1 MTKSY
6 SLDLRRRVARF
17 VEAGHSC
24 HEAARHFEVSV
35 AFVVRLMAAY
45 RATGSLAAK
54 PEGGWRYSKLDPHC
68 EFLLRRV
75 AEKGDITM
83 PQLAAE
89 LAARGTKI
97 LPASIARWFIRQGYS
112 YKKTLRASEQGR
124 ADVRQAREHW
134 RTKRQPRMRQ
144 EPHRLVFL
152 DETGTSTK
160 MTRLR
165 GRCPK
170 GQRLYTRAPFGHW
183 KTQTF
188 VAGLR
193 YHELCAPWVVD
204 GPMTRQI
211 FETYVETQL
220 SPTLSHG
227 DVVILDNLPAHKSEK
242 AAQCLKQRGAW
253 FLFLPPYS
261 PDLNPI
267 EQAFSQIKSHLR
279 KAEARTLDALWRAI
293 GDICD
298 LVEPEACR
306 NYFTAA
312 GYGFV

>member
-6 SLDLRRRVARF
+6 LLDLRRRVARF
-17 VEAGHSC
+17 VEARHSC

-54 PEGGWRYSKLDPHC
+54 PEGGWRSSKLDPHR
-68 EFLLRRV
+68 EFLLQRV
-75 AEKGDITM
+75 AETGDLTM

-89 LAARGTKI
+89 LLARGTTVT
-97 LPASIARWFIRQGYS
+97 PAAISHWFRRQGYS
-112 YKKTLRASEQGR
+112 FKKTLRAREQGR
-124 ADVRQAREHW
+124 SDVRQAREHW
-134 RTKRQPRMRQ
+134 RTKGQPRMRQ

-165 GRCPK
+165 GLCLK
-170 GQRLYTRAPFGHW
+170 GQRLYAKAPLGHW

-193 YHELCAPWVVD
+193 YCGLTAPWVID

-220 SPTLSHG
+220 APTLSKG
-227 DVVILDNLPAHKSEK
+227 DVVILDNLPVHKSEK
-242 AAQCLKQRGAW
+242 AAQCLKQKGA
-253 FLFLPPYS
+253 
-261 PDLNPI
+261 
-267 EQAFSQIKSHLR
+267 
-279 KAEARTLDALWRAI
+279 
-293 GDICD
+293 
-298 LVEPEACR
+298 
-306 NYFTAA
+306 
-312 GYGFV
+312 

>member
-54 PEGGWRYSKLDPHC
+54 PEGGWRYSKLDPHR
-68 EFLLRRV
+68 EFLIRRV
-75 AEKGDITM
+75 SEKSDITM

-89 LAARGTKI
+89 LLALGTKVT
-97 LPASIARWFIRQGYS
+97 PASISHWFRRQGYRF
-112 YKKTLRASEQGR
+112 KKNAAGQRTRTLRR
-124 ADVRQAREHW
+124 APG
-134 RTKRQPRMRQ
+134 PRALRQ

-170 GQRLYTRAPFGHW
+170 GQRLYARAPFGHW
-183 KTQTF
+183 LTQTF

-193 YHELCAPWVVD
+193 YSGLTAPWVID

-220 SPTLSHG
+220 APTLSKG

-261 PDLNPI
+261 PDMNPI
-267 EQAFSQIKSHLR
+267 EQLFAKLKAHLR
-279 KAEARTLDALWRAI
+279 KAEARTFDALWRAI
-293 GDICD
+293 GEICD
-298 LVEPEACR
+298 GVEAEECR